1 MKKYKRKFKWKK
13 NNKLKRWFLLIFV
26 FLASMSI
33 GYSALNDT
41 LQINGTVTAIPL
53 QITGSYMIV
62 FDPNTGQGTMNP
74 QTIDVGDT
82 VNLTPNAFTN
92 GGYSFSHWNTAF
104 DGSGTD
110 YYDGQSVKD
119 IGTDGQVITLYAQWA
134 YDVAR
139 IGSTYYSSLQA
150 AVSAVP
156 TTDAQTVVELLV
168 DVNDNLTV
176 AQHQNIVFDLN
187 NHTVTNA
194 NGQAVLTNNGTV
206 VINDG
211 VLRSSSTNNGAV
223 NNNSTGTLI
232 VSGGSIYMDA
242 TGGKQAIYN
251 DGGVVEISGTAYI
264 QSNSRDNQNNKRAA
278 VHNKAGTMRILGGTI
293 VSPSYIGLKN
303 EANMV
308 IGVKE
313 GSYDIS
319 SPVIQGYKYGI
330 EATANI
336 QYYDGII
343 KGKTKAID
351 NETKIIDI
359 EDDCMIVHGSETI
372 GGVSYDT
379 AYQMVAPVTVTF
391 DPCGGTVNEASRLV
405 SRDTAVGAL
414 PTQVSRPGYT
424 FDGWYTLADGGTQ
437 VTSGT
442 IVTADVT
449 YFAHWTKIMS
459 AVMDGVE
466 YDTLQDAINAVP
478 RTGVAKTISLIQD
491 ITENVTI
498 SSGKNITFD
507 FGNHTLTAAAGATTA
522 AVENSGELSF
532 VSGTITSS
540 ADYAAVNN
548 RNGGR
553 FIMSGQSI
561 IATGTRQAVF
571 NFTGGYVE
579 ITGNAYLSSTATGEG
594 NVDHTILQRGTV
606 HNQPGATV
614 VVTGGTIEC
623 STQHAISNAGN
634 LTIGVK
640 DGTIDTSTPTMTGL
654 VNGIYSTTAFN
665 FYDGTA
671 KGGAAAINGTIGD
684 QETNSQIVD
693 STEVIGSTTYY
704 TEYLEI
710 PAQP

>member
-13 NNKLKRWFLLIFV
+13 NSKLKRWFLLIFV

-53 QITGSYMIV
+53 QITGSYMVV
-62 FDPNTGQGTMNP
+62 FDPNSGQGTMNP

-110 YYDGQSVKD
+110 YNDGQAVKD
-119 IGTDGQVITLYAQWA
+119 IASDGQTITLYAQWA

-150 AVSAVP
+150 AINAVP

-168 DVNDNLTV
+168 DTSENLTV

-187 NHTVTNA
+187 NHTVTNG

-211 VLRSSSTNNGAV
+211 TLRSSSTANGAV
-223 NNNSTGTLI
+223 NNNSTGTLTI
-232 VSGGSIYMDA
+232 NGGSIYMDA

-293 VSPSYIGLKN
+293 VSPSYIALKN

-308 IGVKE
+308 IGVKD
-313 GSYDIS
+313 GSYDVS

-330 EATANI
+330 EATADI

-351 NETKIIDI
+351 NEAKIIDI
-359 EDDCMIVHGSETI
+359 EVDYAIVHGSETI
-372 GGVSYDT
+372 GGTPYDT
-379 AYQMVAPVTVTF
+379 AYQMIAPVTVTF
-391 DPCGGTVNEASRLV
+391 DPCGGIVNEASRLV
-405 SRDTAVGAL
+405 SRDTAVGTL
-414 PTQVSRPGYT
+414 PTQVARAGYA
-424 FDGWYTLADGGTQ
+424 FEGWYTLADGGTQ
-437 VTSGT
+437 VTSST

-449 YFAHWTKIMS
+449 FFAHWRKIKS
-459 AVMDGVE
+459 AIMDGVE

-478 RTGVAKTISLIQD
+478 RTGESKTIALLRD
-491 ITENVTI
+491 ISEDVTI
-498 SSGKNITFD
+498 SSGKKIVFD
-507 FGNHTLTAAAGATTA
+507 FGNHTLSAVSVA
-522 AVENSGELSF
+522 AVENSGDLSF
-532 VSGTITSS
+532 VSGTITSNTET
-540 ADYAAVNN
+540 AAVNN

-553 FIMSGQSI
+553 FTMSGQSI

-571 NFTGGYVE
+571 NFTGGYIE
-579 ITGNAYLSSTATGEG
+579 ITGNSYLSSTTTGEG
-594 NVDHTILQRGTV
+594 NVDHYILQRGTA
-606 HNQPGATV
+606 HNQPGATMV
-614 VVTGGTIEC
+614 ITGGTIEC

-640 DGTIDTSTPTMTGL
+640 DGSIDTTTPTMTGAL
-654 VNGIYSTTAFN
+654 KGIYSTTAFN

-671 KGGAAAINGTIGD
+671 KGGVAAIDGTIGD